1 MRCPYC
7 QTELPNDATACT
19 RCDWVAEDPEV
30 KHDTRDRVAAILSI
44 VPGLGHLYKG
54 HIIFGG
60 LIFFVI
66 GPAILALSLAV
77 IAATLGVSLIIPAAF
92 MLAVMVHAYNAPD
105 RRAIVPAK
113 VRAFEGEGVHAP
125 AGVGESISIH

>member
-7 QTELPNDATACT
+7 QTELPDGSLACT
-19 RCDWVAEDPEV
+19 KCDWVAPAPVGKNE
-30 KHDTRDRVAAILSI
+30 TRDRVAAILSI
-44 VPGLGHLYKG
+44 IPGLGHLYKG

-92 MLAVMVHAYNAPD
+92 MLAVAVHAFNAPD
-105 RRAIVPAK
+105 RRSVVPSE
-113 VRAFEGEGVHAP
+113 VRKFEGESVHAVP
-125 AGVGESISIH
+125 GVGESVANT